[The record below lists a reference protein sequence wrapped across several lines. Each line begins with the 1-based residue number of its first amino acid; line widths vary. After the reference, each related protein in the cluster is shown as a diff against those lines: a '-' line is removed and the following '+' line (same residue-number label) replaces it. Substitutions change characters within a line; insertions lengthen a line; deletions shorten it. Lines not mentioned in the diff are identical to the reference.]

1 MTGFAATLSSVPIRV
16 VLIDDEIEACENL
29 TNIFRKYVPY
39 PIEIVGVF
47 YNTLDLEPKLAVLKP
62 DAVFIDIEMPDEN
75 AFQFLE
81 RIVRVD
87 FEIIFVTAYDEY
99 AIKAFKI
106 NALDYI
112 LKPISIDE
120 LNTAVQK
127 LQTKLWNDRL
137 LKDPEFFRNFSREF
151 REKNAGEMIHLR
163 TQNSLEIIAQRDIIS
178 IEAKGNYSKIGYQ
191 VKGQEKSIIV
201 SNAISYYEDILP
213 ADCFFRIHKSFLVN
227 CLFLRHFT
235 LEPLAV
241 TLKNNYVFP
250 VSRRRYNQ
258 LLQFL
263 KEHNYH
269 QNLGI

>member
-1 MTGFAATLSSVPIRV
+1 MTKFDPTVVSVPIRV
-16 VLIDDEIEACENL
+16 ILIDDEIEACENL

-39 PIEIVGVF
+39 PIEIIGVF
-47 YNTLDLEPKLAVLKP
+47 HNTMDLEAQLEVLKP

-81 RIVRVD
+81 RLSRID

-99 AIKAFKI
+99 AVKAFKT

-120 LNTAVQK
+120 LNNAVQK

-137 LKDPEFFRNFSREF
+137 LNDPDFFKNFSRDF
-151 REKNAGEMIHLR
+151 KEKNAGEMIHLR
-163 TQNSLEIIAQRDIIS
+163 THNSLEIIAQRDIHS
-178 IEAKGNYSKIGYQ
+178 IEAKGNYSKIYYQ
-191 VKGQEKSIIV
+191 YKGQEKTVVI

-213 ADCFFRIHKSFLVN
+213 PECFFRIHKSFLVN
-227 CLFLRHFT
+227 CMALKHIV
-235 LEPLAV
+235 LEPLSI
-241 TLKNNYVFP
+241 TLSGGHTFP
-250 VSRRRYNQ
+250 VSRRRYSL

-263 KEHNYH
+263 KEHNYY
-269 QNLGI
+269 QNLNL